1 MKQPISGIVRLY
13 NFVRDGLAVISGILV
28 VAMVIYVSLSVLIR
42 FTPFTIGWTLEAA
55 EYSLIILTFFSAG
68 WLLKNRGHTRI
79 DILLDLIKT
88 PSTRDIVEGILYVVT
103 TAICLFLLILS
114 VAVTWDNYTSGT
126 LQVKVYTFPKWMLC
140 AIIPTGFF
148 FLFIE
153 SVKLAYAFF
162 RDANKK
168 KNES

>member
-1 MKQPISGIVRLY
+1 MKHVISGLVHVY

-42 FTPFTIGWTLEAA
+42 FTPFVIGWTLEVA
-55 EYSLIILTFFSAG
+55 EYSLIVLTFFSAG

-88 PSTRDIVEGILYVVT
+88 PRTRYIVEGILYVVT

-114 VAVTWDNYTSGT
+114 AIVTWENYASGM

-140 AIIPTGFF
+140 AIIPIGFF

-153 SVKLAYAFF
+153 SVKLAYGYFQE
-162 RDANKK
+162 ANKNRK
-168 KNES
+168 